1 MSGNDM
7 IAKNNLIT
15 KTTALAMSVTLSY
28 IDKGDTAVDATCG
41 AGQDTAMLAEAVGK
55 DGRVY
60 AFDIQEEAVRRTE
73 ERLRVHGLSNV
84 RVLKESFASMNAYVP
99 EGSASAVVFNLGYLP
114 GGDHGITTT
123 AGETPG
129 GLACALAA
137 LRPGG
142 ILTVVMYDGHDE
154 GREEK
159 QRVMKWA
166 EALDPKLY
174 HAVYVNMLNQRNH
187 PPEILWVTKKNGD

>member
-28 IDKGDTAVDATCG
+28 INKGDTAVDATCG
-41 AGQDTAMLAEAVGK
+41 AGQDTAALAEAVGE

-84 RVLKESFASMNAYVP
+84 RVLKESFASMNAFVP

-123 AGETPG
+123 ADETLE

-187 PPEILWVTKKNGD
+187 PPEILWVTKKKAI